1 MRKVWSIILIS
12 LIVLSLT
19 SCGESESK
27 NDGKW
32 YFSQIVD
39 EFGDVVKDGEKS
51 LCVNFSGDFSNTATT
66 KDNLTGSFSFRK
78 NNAHYIAEISLLEYG
93 NTPITYN
100 TNDKICIKT
109 KIVDNTSEYLLTGES
124 PKGNLFLGANPHD
137 YSADIVFNEL
147 YNGSDIRCIIYIGSS
162 QYNFTL
168 TSKNFSKICKEEK
181 FELASAEMTVD
192 EAIAILLSDDL
203 SLVDAA
209 GDCLDEKYE
218 NFEILTNEELNKYL
232 NGTFIEISTGGRYGI
247 ELSNGKTIPYCSMEI
262 FKYTP
267 TQHIQEGEFKRE
279 TWGRYYQKTITPHIF
294 DFYIENNAVINK
306 EQGYSFEYRKITD
319 DIFLQGFKGKDDNKF
334 HGYNLVIFSNHPIN
348 NIDDIPYRK

>member
-1 MRKVWSIILIS
+1 MDIKIIKNKMR
-12 LIVLSLT
+12 
-19 SCGESESK
+19 E
-27 NDGKW
+27 
-32 YFSQIVD
+32 Y
-39 EFGDVVKDGEKS
+39 
-51 LCVNFSGDFSNTATT
+51 
-66 KDNLTGSFSFRK
+66 
-78 NNAHYIAEISLLEYG
+78 EI
-93 NTPITYN
+93 
-100 TNDKICIKT
+100 K
-109 KIVDNTSEYLLTGES
+109 
-124 PKGNLFLGANPHD
+124 
-137 YSADIVFNEL
+137 
-147 YNGSDIRCIIYIGSS
+147 
-162 QYNFTL
+162 
-168 TSKNFSKICKEEK
+168 
-181 FELASAEMTVD
+181 
-192 EAIAILLSDDL
+192 AIN
-203 SLVDAA
+203 
-209 GDCLDEKYE
+209 EKYE